1 MLLCSCGR
9 AEGGHLQIGRPPWHL
24 QATVCFWGGCAC
36 SGAKTQHLQQ
46 PQLTRALTLARPQT
60 SQLGLKP
67 HSSQAASPPGLV
79 LGFVFPSCSPP
90 VIPLAFCPVSSYFL
104 VGLLN
109 ASVLQQLIRSEA
121 PDGFHRHRACGD
133 AGHRA
138 AWLHPGPAA
147 WAFPAPRA
155 APEIPP
161 LCSLQKHSA
170 TYVVAGGGFSVRVF
184 VEKER
189 SLLKARQM

>member
-1 MLLCSCGR
+1 MP
-9 AEGGHLQIGRPPWHL
+9 A
-24 QATVCFWGGCAC
+24 
-36 SGAKTQHLQQ
+36 
-46 PQLTRALTLARPQT
+46 
-60 SQLGLKP
+60 LGLNPAPPAAAAHSSPDLRHGRKP
-67 HSSQAASPPGLV
+67 HSSQAASPLGLV

-109 ASVLQQLIRSEA
+109 TSVLQQLIRSEA
-121 PDGFHRHRACGD
+121 PDGFHRHRACGA

-138 AWLHPGPAA
+138 AWLRPGPAA

-155 APEIPP
+155 VPQIPP
-161 LCSLQKHSA
+161 LCSLQKCSA
-170 TYVVAGGGFSVRVF
+170 AGVVAGGGFSVRVF

>member
-1 MLLCSCGR
+1 M
-9 AEGGHLQIGRPPWHL
+9 
-24 QATVCFWGGCAC
+24 CFWGGCAC
-36 SGAKTQHLQQ
+36 SKAKTQHLQQ
-46 PQLTRALTLARPQT
+46 LQLTRALTLARPQT

-90 VIPLAFCPVSSYFL
+90 VIPLTFCPVSSYFL

-121 PDGFHRHRACGD
+121 PDGFHRHRACGA

-155 APEIPP
+155 APEISPP
-161 LCSLQKHSA
+161 CSSVLPTETFCHLHRSW
-170 TYVVAGGGFSVRVF
+170 GGIFCQGVCG
-184 VEKER
+184 EGKEPVK
-189 SLLKARQM
+189 STPNVGPKFW